1 MTGQQHTIPNSFFI
15 TGIGTGVGKTLV
27 ASILTEALQAD
38 YWKPIQAGYEDG
50 TDTLTVKELV
60 SNTETVIHPE
70 LYRLQTP
77 ASPHIAARKEGVDID
92 MDAIVSAAKT
102 INTGKTLLIEGAGG
116 LMVPLTGSLFVADLA
131 KALGARVILVS
142 RNYLGSINHSLLTA
156 AYCRANGID
165 VAGWVF
171 NDDYM
176 NYENEIVE
184 WSGYPSLCS
193 IPAMKNINRAG
204 IMEQATRIR
213 PFLAAKLQ
221 L

>member
-1 MTGQQHTIPNSFFI
+1 MTRPLFI

-27 ASILTEALQAD
+27 AAILTEALHAD

-50 TDTLTVKELV
+50 TDTLTLTELV
-60 SNTETVIHPE
+60 SNTETIIHPE

-77 ASPHIAARKEGVDID
+77 ASPHIAARKEGITIDIN
-92 MDAIVSAAKT
+92 AIVSALKK
-102 INTGKTLLIEGAGG
+102 INSDKPLLIEGAGG
-116 LMVPLTGSLFVADLA
+116 LMVPVTGSWFVADLI
-131 KALGARVILVS
+131 KALGARVIIVS

-156 AYCRANGID
+156 AYCKTNGID

-184 WSGYPSLCS
+184 WSGYPALGSV
-193 IPAMKNINRAG
+193 PAMKI
-204 IMEQATRIR
+204 ITKESVKEQATRIR
-213 PFLAAKLQ
+213 EEGLTAKLQ

>member
-1 MTGQQHTIPNSFFI
+1 MTRPLFI

-27 ASILTEALQAD
+27 AAILTEALHAD

-50 TDTLTVKELV
+50 TDTLTLTELV
-60 SNTETVIHPE
+60 SNPKTIIHPE

-77 ASPHIAARKEGVDID
+77 ASPHIAARKEGIEIDIN
-92 MDAIVSAAKT
+92 AIVSALKK
-102 INTGKTLLIEGAGG
+102 INSDKPLLIEGAGG
-116 LMVPLTGSLFVADLA
+116 LMVPVTGSWFVADLI
-131 KALGARVILVS
+131 KALGARVIIVS

-156 AYCRANGID
+156 AYCKTNGID

-184 WSGYPSLCS
+184 WSGYPSLGS
-193 IPAMKNINRAG
+193 IPEMKI
-204 IMEQATRIR
+204 ITKESVKEQATRIR
-213 PFLAAKLQ
+213 EEGLLAKLQ

>member
-1 MTGQQHTIPNSFFI
+1 MTRPLFI

-27 ASILTEALQAD
+27 AAILTEALHAD

-50 TDTLTVKELV
+50 TDTLTLTELV
-60 SNTETVIHPE
+60 SNPETIIHPE

-77 ASPHIAARKEGVDID
+77 ASPHIAARKEGIEIDIN
-92 MDAIVSAAKT
+92 AIVSALKK
-102 INTGKTLLIEGAGG
+102 INSDKPLLIEGAGG
-116 LMVPLTGSLFVADLA
+116 LMVPVTGSWFVADLI
-131 KALGARVILVS
+131 KALGARVIIVS

-156 AYCRANGID
+156 AYCKTNGID

-184 WSGYPSLCS
+184 WSGYPALGSV
-193 IPAMKNINRAG
+193 PAMKTISKESVK
-204 IMEQATRIR
+204 EQATRIR
-213 PFLAAKLQ
+213 EEGLLAKLQ

>member
-1 MTGQQHTIPNSFFI
+1 MTRPLFI

-27 ASILTEALQAD
+27 AAILTEALHAD

-50 TDTLTVKELV
+50 TDTLTLTELV
-60 SNTETVIHPE
+60 SNPKTIIHPE

-77 ASPHIAARKEGVDID
+77 ASPHIAARKEGIEIDIN
-92 MDAIVSAAKT
+92 AIVSALKK
-102 INTGKTLLIEGAGG
+102 INSDKPLLIEGAGG
-116 LMVPLTGSLFVADLA
+116 LMVPVTGSWFVADLI
-131 KALGARVILVS
+131 KALGARVIIVS

-156 AYCRANGID
+156 AYCKTNGID

-184 WSGYPSLCS
+184 WSGYPALGSV
-193 IPAMKNINRAG
+193 PAMKTISKESVK
-204 IMEQATRIR
+204 EQATRIR
-213 PFLAAKLQ
+213 EEGLLAKLQ